1 MTNNTAPIL
10 NSIQTYLKDPAASS
24 ASAQRVVD
32 GGLASLPPLVELLR
46 EDAPIARTEL
56 LEALYKRILRAL
68 LTRPIS
74 GPDARQVA
82 HYQKQLGFVMKY
94 KSYAVKAATPLGYS
108 IFLQNQGQGFSFQ
121 QHLVH
126 KLEVFHIVQVKPGG
140 FVFLCNFEDWEK
152 VYEPRAFENWLAG
165 EANPSYDRFKFVPN
179 PGDVFVIAELGI
191 VHTVI
196 GCVLEEYAT
205 VSTDMVKR
213 LHDQNEGRAIP
224 AAFTRAHT
232 ERALRAIEPPP
243 RHRLVRGFGDRDIT
257 AIEPVSFPGG
267 ERVVLCD
274 SFLKAAC
281 YRLQPGR
288 ETALACDESR
298 ALILRV
304 ARGEGSIVLADS
316 AELGTARPAV
326 EFGRGDLILIPP
338 GIHYAVRNQGPDE
351 CEYSE
356 QCIAPEVALV

>member
-1 MTNNTAPIL
+1 MNNTAPIFKA
-10 NSIQTYLKDPAASS
+10 IEAYLKEPASS
-24 ASAQRVVD
+24 ASAQRVVEA
-32 GGLASLPPLVELLR
+32 GLASLPPLVELLR
-46 EDAPIARTEL
+46 EDASIARTEL
-56 LEALYKRILRAL
+56 LEALYKQVLRAL
-68 LTRPIS
+68 MTRPIS
-74 GPDARQVA
+74 GPDARQLA
-82 HYQKQLGFVMKY
+82 RLQKQLGFIMKY

-121 QHLVH
+121 HHLVH
-126 KLEVFHIVQVKPGG
+126 KLEVFHIVEVKPGG

-152 VYEPRAFENWLAG
+152 AYERRAFENWLAG
-165 EANPSYDRFKFVPN
+165 ESNPAYDRFKFVPH
-179 PGDVFVIAELGI
+179 PGDVFVISELGV
-191 VHTVI
+191 VHTVV

-213 LHDQNEGRAIP
+213 LHDQNEGQAIP
-224 AAFTRAHT
+224 ASFTRANA
-232 ERALRAIEPPP
+232 EQALRAIEPPP
-243 RHRLVRGFGDRDIT
+243 RHRLVRGFGDRDIA
-257 AIEPVSFPGG
+257 AIEPESFPGG

-298 ALILRV
+298 ALMLRV
-304 ARGEGSIVLADS
+304 ARGEGRVVLADR
-316 AELGTARPAV
+316 AELGAAPPAI
-326 EFGRGDLILIPP
+326 EFCGGDLILIPP
-338 GIHYAVRNQGPDE
+338 GIHYSVRNQGPDE